1 MLLRSLVEFVFVMLL
16 ARAFWRL
23 VGRAVQGL
31 ASSVSPEARRAP
43 AAPAPPAQGVHMER
57 DPVCGTFVVP
67 DSALSIA
74 DGRSRVYFCSPDC
87 RDRYRART
95 A

>member
-1 MLLRSLVEFVFVMLL
+1 MGEVLLDLIVVLVLS
-16 ARAFWRL
+16 RAFWSL
-23 VGRAVQGL
+23 LGKAMARARTPGPRSRQTPERGVQM
-31 ASSVSPEARRAP
+31 V
-43 AAPAPPAQGVHMER
+43 R

-67 DSALSIA
+67 EHALSIA
-74 DGRSRVYFCSPDC
+74 DRHERVYFCSPAC